1 MKLDF
6 RQTYGAVGKPGAW
19 RSSIQLAPRA
29 AGFLRKLASS
39 GKCSGVIAVAV
50 EVLYAVILGTEPE
63 IEECAGTLAGL
74 LEFHEDTPRTLRRWA
89 KRARLLVG
97 MLDLQA
103 LALAD
108 AITEQRA
115 LETCEHLS
123 QARDKKW

>member
-6 RQTYGAVGKPGAW
+6 RQTYGTVGEPGAW

-29 AGFLRKLASS
+29 AGFLRRLADG
-39 GKCSGVIAVAV
+39 GKRSGVIAVAV
-50 EVLYAVILGTEPE
+50 EVLYAVLHGNEPE

-74 LEFHEDTPRTLRRWA
+74 LEFHRNTPHILRVWA
-89 KRARLLVG
+89 NGCQMLAR

-108 AITEQRA
+108 ALFEQ
-115 LETCEHLS
+115 ETVETLAEHEF
-123 QARDKKW
+123 